1 MLPKYREQFMDA
13 YKLKS
18 SFIHPKYWLAWLGIL
33 TLFLTS
39 LLPYST
45 LLKLGKLLGRLSTPF
60 AKNRFETARRNLE
73 LCFPELTSEQI
84 DQKVKTNFENTGI
97 ALLEMGMA
105 WFWPTWRVRGL
116 LKVRG
121 LEHLQQATRQ
131 DKGIIFLGAHFLT
144 LEMGARTLG
153 LTHPSHAVYRK
164 NSNEVL
170 DYWFYRGRMREHKSM
185 LDRKDF
191 KAMLRVLKTG
201 QALWYAPDHDY
212 GRHKSSVFA
221 PFFNVEQAN
230 TVSGTSTLARVK
242 NSAVIPVFLK
252 RLPGNEGYELV
263 FYEPL
268 NDFPSNDL
276 IADTTRTNQQVERM
290 VKECDDQYMWLHRR
304 FKTRPTG
311 EPSLYAFQE

>member
-1 MLPKYREQFMDA
+1 MDP
-13 YKLKS
+13 YKLKV
-18 SFIHPKYWLAWLGIL
+18 SFLHPKYWLAWLGIFA
-33 TLFLTS
+33 LFLSS

-45 LLKLGKLLGRLSTPF
+45 LLKLGKLMGRMTIPF
-60 AKNRFETARRNLE
+60 ANDRFHTARRNIE
-73 LCFPELTSEQI
+73 LCFPNLTSKQV
-84 DQKVKTNFENTGI
+84 DQKVRANFENTGI

-116 LKVRG
+116 LSIRG
-121 LEHLQQATRQ
+121 IEHLEQANRQ

-144 LEMGARTLG
+144 LEMGARALG
-153 LTHPSHAVYRK
+153 LLHPSYAVYRK

-170 DYWFYRGRMREHKSM
+170 DYWFYWGRMREHKAM

-191 KAMLRVLKTG
+191 KAMLRVLKNS

-221 PFFNVEQAN
+221 PFFEVENAN

-242 NSAVIPVFLK
+242 NTVVIPMFLK
-252 RLPGNEGYELV
+252 RLPGCEGYELV

-268 NDFPSNDL
+268 EDFPSNDL
-276 IADTTRTNQQVERM
+276 IHDTTRTNQQIELM

-304 FKTRPTG
+304 FKTRPEG
-311 EPSLYAFQE
+311 EKSLY